1 MEAEL
6 KAIVEGIV
14 KDAAQTARN
23 LARKAAGAA
32 RDTAER
38 VEASGSEWAAADA
51 RAAELIKQSGK
62 APHEVTISFK
72 EGYDQEHFDLKAG
85 QLEAQSDANVL
96 YKASNPV
103 PRDRSITGG
112 FKDKIIKKVYE
123 LYGESDPQFAEKLRD
138 QVRAMDADHMR
149 ELQLGGPDA
158 EFNLQLLH
166 RETNQGIG
174 LHQIWPQIKNLDDHT
189 PIKIVVERPPPP

>member
-14 KDAAQTARN
+14 RDAAQTAKN
-23 LARKAAGAA
+23 IAKKAAGTA

-38 VEASGSEWAAADA
+38 VEASGSEWSQADT
-51 RAAELIKQSGK
+51 RAQQLIKDAGK
-62 APHEVTISFK
+62 TPHEVTISFK
-72 EGYDQEHFDLKAG
+72 DGYDQEHFDLKAG
-85 QLEAQSDANVL
+85 QLEAQSDAGVL
-96 YKASNPV
+96 HKAPNPV
-103 PRDRSITGG
+103 PRDRTVTGG

-123 LYGESDPQFAEKLRD
+123 LYGESDPEFAAKLRD
-138 QVRAMDADHMR
+138 QVRAMDADHIR

-158 EFNLQLLH
+158 EYNLQLLH

-174 LHQIWPQIKNLDDHT
+174 LHQIWPQIKNLDDYT
-189 PIKIVVERPPPP
+189 PIKIVVERPPPS